1 MADIKG
7 SAGRAAAL
15 HRRAAATVTAA
26 ATILDGTRPIPA
38 DQRRQYELTDRLRR
52 AAEVLAPGWA
62 GAALESLTPDVPSG
76 DEVPAFVRVGTAAPL
91 DDARFPALVPLPGTG
106 HLVIDTDVRDQRVA
120 GLLRAVL
127 LRLLAASPA
136 GSLLVRAVD
145 GSAGT
150 MLHVSAAA
158 STPATPGVSSPGIV
172 GVPSNPSVPG
182 RNGDPPSDPRTGPAA
197 EVSTITQGLPA
208 PAKTTAQGLPA
219 PAKTTGQGVPVPA
232 RTTGGSGPAS
242 TGPSDGSGGVPT
254 EPAGAPA
261 AGPAG
266 SGARVS
272 PAGFAGAGT
281 VAEGT
286 GGTFAGFGPL
296 ADAGLLPPPATDSA
310 GLRAVLSEA
319 EQWVA
324 SGTARQRRHDR
335 TMLLVIAALP
345 AEVAPNDLA
354 RIEALA
360 RCGHQAG
367 LHLVVAGWPP
377 PTGHPPPEDAT
388 DTTRDGTSRADATGP
403 TTVSSPVRDTV
414 RTGAPTLPYATEI
427 AIRNAYALLGDPPGT
442 SFAGPGAEPPTG
454 LNSPILVEEDPPV
467 ELVEAVCRRLARR
480 VAAGAQLTLATLLP
494 PADAPRWEASS
505 ATGLATVVGDADG
518 RAVTLGLTEL
528 TPHWL
533 ISGRPGS
540 GRADFLT
547 NVLFGLAARYGPDE
561 MLLHLVDLAD
571 SESFTEFLQTRRD
584 RSWVPQVATAAL
596 AADREYV
603 QALFG
608 HLEAELRRRE
618 EAGHRAGGQ
627 RFVELR
633 QHRPLPRIVCV
644 IDNVSLLFR
653 DGHPGHRPGQRDRLG
668 ADLAARLETL
678 ARAGRAYGI
687 HLVLAGEGDLGL
699 GAGASSRDSVLG
711 QFPVRVAL
719 PGGGAVLEPT
729 NDAAAGL
736 AVGSAVVNTAGGLG
750 GPRGATRGHERMVRF
765 PDPLDDPAALAA
777 LRRDLWAARPA
788 GSSPPVVFAGYARPV
803 LANDPCYRTAVAGR
817 ARTPAALLGRAVDVA
832 RTTVSVPL
840 VPAAGRNLVVLG
852 TGPESASLLSSAVRS
867 VAAHHRSDRAR
878 FVVAALTRSAEDV
891 AAALAAELATRH
903 TVEAVDLSG
912 LLAVLDDDRPG
923 YLVLFGADGP
933 GGVPDGPLRVLLR
946 DGPPGG
952 RHVLGWWRSASAF
965 GALLDPE
972 DGVGKV
978 ASVLV
983 TDVPASQLTPIVG
996 RSVQWSPR
1004 PGRALLWEGPDG
1016 PGTVLVPFATDG
1028 DGESG

>member
-7 SAGRAAAL
+7 STGRAAAL
-15 HRRAAATVTAA
+15 HRRAAATATAA
-26 ATILDGTRPIPA
+26 ATVLDDTRPIPA

-52 AAEVLAPGWA
+52 AAETLAPGWA
-62 GAALESLTPDVPSG
+62 GDALESLTPDVPSG
-76 DEVPAFVRVGTAAPL
+76 DEVPAFVRVGTAGPL

-150 MLHVSAAA
+150 LRHVSAAA
-158 STPATPGVSSPGIV
+158 PVPVASGVSAPGVADVTSD
-172 GVPSNPSVPG
+172 PSVEG
-182 RNGDPPSDPRTGPAA
+182 RAGGPPCDARSRPAA
-197 EVSTITQGLPA
+197 DVP
-208 PAKTTAQGLPA
+208 TA
-219 PAKTTGQGVPVPA
+219 GQGVPA
-232 RTTGGSGPAS
+232 SGKTTGGSGRAS
-242 TGPSDGSGGVPT
+242 TGPSDGSGRAPA
-254 EPAGAPA
+254 EPAGDPA
-261 AGPAG
+261 GGPTG

-272 PAGFAGAGT
+272 PASSGGAGP
-281 VAEGT
+281 VAERT
-286 GGTFAGFGPL
+286 SGTFAGFAPL

-345 AEVAPNDLA
+345 VGVEPNDLA

-377 PTGHPPPEDAT
+377 SAAGHPPPADAT
-388 DTTRDGTSRADATGP
+388 DTTRDGTPRSHATDP
-403 TTVSSPVRDTV
+403 NSVSRDTV
-414 RTGAPTLPYATEI
+414 RTGAPALPYATEI

-454 LNSPILVEEDPPV
+454 LNAPVLVEEDPPV

-608 HLEAELRRRE
+608 HLETELRRRE

-653 DGHPGHRPGQRDRLG
+653 DGRPGHRPGQRDRLG
-668 ADLAARLETL
+668 ADLAGRLETL

-699 GAGASSRDSVLG
+699 GAGAASRDSVLG

-803 LANDPCYRTAVAGR
+803 LGNDPCYRAAVGGR
-817 ARTPAALLGRAVDVA
+817 TRTPAALLGRAVDVS

-867 VAAHHRSDRAR
+867 VAAHHRSGSAR
-878 FVVAALTRSAEDV
+878 FVVAALTRSAEDA

-903 TVEAVDLSG
+903 TVETVDLSG

-933 GGVPDGPLRVLLR
+933 GGVPDGPLRALLR

-983 TDVPASQLTPIVG
+983 IDVPASQLTPIVG

-1016 PGTVLVPFATDG
+1016 PGTVLVPFAADG
-1028 DGESG
+1028 DGESA

>member
-1 MADIKG
+1 M
-7 SAGRAAAL
+7 
-15 HRRAAATVTAA
+15 
-26 ATILDGTRPIPA
+26 
-38 DQRRQYELTDRLRR
+38 
-52 AAEVLAPGWA
+52 
-62 GAALESLTPDVPSG
+62 
-76 DEVPAFVRVGTAAPL
+76 
-91 DDARFPALVPLPGTG
+91 PLPGTG
-106 HLVIDTDVRDQRVA
+106 HLVIDTDVRDRRVA

-145 GSAGT
+145 GAAGT
-150 MLHVSAAA
+150 TSHGSAAA
-158 STPATPGVSSPGIV
+158 PPTAVPAVSAPGTAGATSGRSVRGRADELHLT
-172 GVPSNPSVPG
+172 GMAGTAADVPAG
-182 RNGDPPSDPRTGPAA
+182 HDA
-197 EVSTITQGLPA
+197 PA
-208 PAKTTAQGLPA
+208 PAEP
-219 PAKTTGQGVPVPA
+219 TGSTQA
-232 RTTGGSGPAS
+232 SS
-242 TGPSDGSGGVPT
+242 TGSSAGSTRAPT
-254 EPAGAPA
+254 ESVGDSAGEPTGTGTRVAL
-261 AGPAG
+261 AG
-266 SGARVS
+266 SGA
-272 PAGFAGAGT
+272 GAT
-281 VAEGT
+281 VAERSS
-286 GGTFAGFGPL
+286 GTFAGFAPL
-296 ADAGLLPPPATDSA
+296 ADAGLLPPPATDLA
-310 GLRAVLSEA
+310 GLRAVLSDA

-345 AEVAPNDLA
+345 AGFGPNDLA

-377 PTGHPPPEDAT
+377 LTADRPPPASAT
-388 DTTRDGTSRADATGP
+388 NLNGDGTARSRANDPNTP
-403 TTVSSPVRDTV
+403 SSPVRDTA
-414 RTGAPTLPYATEI
+414 RTGAPALPYATEI

-442 SFAGPGAEPPTG
+442 SFASPGAEPPTG
-454 LNSPILVEEDPPV
+454 LNSPVLVEDDPPV
-467 ELVEAVCRRLARR
+467 GLVEAVCRRLARR

-494 PADAPRWEASS
+494 TADAPRWATSS

-518 RAVTLGLTEL
+518 RAVNLGLTEL

-533 ISGRPGS
+533 ISGRAGS

-561 MLLHLVDLAD
+561 LLLHLVDLAD
-571 SESFTEFLQTRRD
+571 GESFTEFLQTRRD

-608 HLEAELRRRE
+608 HLETELRRRE

-627 RFVELR
+627 RFAELR

-653 DGHPGHRPGQRDRLG
+653 DGNPGQRPGQRDRLG
-668 ADLAARLETL
+668 ADLAGRLETL

-699 GAGASSRDSVLG
+699 GAGAASRDSVLG

-765 PDPLDDPAALAA
+765 PDPLDDPAALAE

-803 LANDPCYRTAVAGR
+803 LGNDPCYRAAEAGQ
-817 ARTPAALLGRAVDVA
+817 ARTPAALLGRAVDVS

-852 TGPESASLLSSAVRS
+852 TGKDSASLLSSAVRS
-867 VAAHHRSDRAR
+867 VAAHHRSGSAR
-878 FVVAALTRSAEDV
+878 FVVATLTRSAEDV
-891 AAALAAELATRH
+891 AAALAADLATRH
-903 TVEAVDLSG
+903 TVETVDLSG
-912 LLAVLDDDRPG
+912 LLAILDDDRPG

-933 GGVPDGPLRVLLR
+933 GGVPDGPLRALLR
-946 DGPPGG
+946 DGPPSG

-972 DGVGKV
+972 DGVSKV
-978 ASVLV
+978 ASVVV

-996 RSVQWSPR
+996 RTVQWSPR
-1004 PGRALLWEGPDG
+1004 PGRALLWDGPDG
-1016 PGTVLVPFATDG
+1016 PGTVLVPFATDE
-1028 DGESG
+1028 DG